1 MSEQHLNNFWTKCED
16 QLKYYTNL
24 FNLDMHSKGF
34 KVQYK
39 VLDKTPIAV
48 CYTLIMTYQQQ
59 SAQSADVLLSSMHVL
74 REIVSSIRE
83 LLYVIQQ

>member
-1 MSEQHLNNFWTKCED
+1 MSEQHLNNFWIKCED
-16 QLKYYTNL
+16 QLKYFTNL

-34 KVQYK
+34 QVQYK
-39 VLDKTPIAV
+39 VLDKSPIAV

-59 SAQSADVLLSSMHVL
+59 SAQSADILLSSMHIV

-83 LLYVIQQ
+83 LLYAIQQ

>member
-1 MSEQHLNNFWTKCED
+1 MPEQHLNNFWVKCKD
-16 QLKYYTNL
+16 QLKYYTNI

-59 SAQSADVLLSSMHVL
+59 SAQSADVLLSSMHVPQ
-74 REIVSSIRE
+74 EIVSSIKE
-83 LLYVIQQ
+83 LLYTIQL

>member
-1 MSEQHLNNFWTKCED
+1 MSEQHLNNFWIKCED

-39 VLDKTPIAV
+39 VLNKTPIAV

-59 SAQSADVLLSSMHVL
+59 SAQSADVLLSSMHVP
-74 REIVSSIRE
+74 
-83 LLYVIQQ
+83 